1 MKTEAGAGCGI
12 VDRELDR
19 QFGARSS
26 DLSAQARDHLRE
38 CERCQR
44 LCQFLNSPINDS
56 SIDLHVNIRGALP
69 ASFKPVSPLPS
80 TCTLAAQ
87 FVILFLLLCWSAIG
101 MMGTA
106 GFRKMDL
113 HQLIGIGFD
122 LALGVAL
129 VSLSL
134 AWQIRPGSL
143 QRLSAGW
150 ALTTLAAAFFG
161 GAALMFP
168 WQACRPFFAQG
179 WPCLTAGIL
188 LAAPAALLF
197 WLLARRGAPRAT
209 GTLGG
214 VLGAIA
220 GLVGVTVLA
229 FRCTHQETGHL
240 LVFHGGVLVISM
252 AMGVFIARVTS
263 RLGTRSTITYGP

>member
-1 MKTEAGAGCGI
+1 MKTEIGAGCGI

-19 QFGARSS
+19 QFGARGA
-26 DLSAQARDHLRE
+26 DLSPQARDHLLE

-44 LCQFLNSPINDS
+44 LYRFLNSPIDNS
-56 SIDLHVNIRGALP
+56 SIRLPANIRGALP

-80 TCTLAAQ
+80 TWTLAAQ
-87 FVILFLLLCWSAIG
+87 FLILFLLLCWSAIG

-106 GFRKMDL
+106 GFHKMDGR
-113 HQLIGIGFD
+113 QRIGIGFD

-134 AWQIRPGSL
+134 AWQMRPGSL

-150 ALTTLAAAFFG
+150 ALTAVAVAFFG
-161 GAALMFP
+161 GVALMFP

-179 WPCLTAGIL
+179 WPCLTAGL
-188 LAAPAALLF
+188 LMAVPAALLF
-197 WLLARRGAPRAT
+197 WLLARRGVPRAT

-220 GLVGVTVLA
+220 GLVGVTALA

-240 LVFHGGVLVISM
+240 LVFHGGVLVIS
-252 AMGVFIARVTS
+252 AAIGVLIARVTS
-263 RLGTRSTITYGP
+263 RWAHAK